1 MTNRSTACVS
11 PLMVHSCASFRRVC
25 VEACVLRLFSMT
37 DGNKLGIFRI
47 GNDNSHPNTVVC
59 LVGVVR
65 VKTESDVT
73 AEKSGVRIKIL

>member
-1 MTNRSTACVS
+1 
-11 PLMVHSCASFRRVC
+11 
-25 VEACVLRLFSMT
+25 MT